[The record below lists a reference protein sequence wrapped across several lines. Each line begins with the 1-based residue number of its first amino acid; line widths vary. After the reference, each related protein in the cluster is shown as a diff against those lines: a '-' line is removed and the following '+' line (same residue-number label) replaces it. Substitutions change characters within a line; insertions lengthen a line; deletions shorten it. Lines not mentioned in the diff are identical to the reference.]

1 MSEKIKADINAAKQT
16 ICSAI
21 SDWTQT
27 EYRYGDPIP
36 TIVNGRFTGELKHSL
51 ITRNERIAKIVRPV
65 ILTTPSTNKE
75 LKTLKKMIDHCKVSI
90 KDIEHLTDGIRSKV
104 GKIANNQAKFA
115 PSETVMQEKII
126 ATIGTIQAADI
137 ALRRICIASEE
148 VIFESQLEPVNT
160 RGRPKDEV
168 AHKVAYEFSRL
179 YFDITQELPTY
190 ADGASGPSGKISPR
204 LTELFEKL
212 AIKADIRRPLTA
224 AIKQIKSENDELT

>member
-1 MSEKIKADINAAKQT
+1 MSEELKADINAARQT

-21 SDWTQT
+21 SDWAQT
-27 EYRYGDPIP
+27 EYKYGNPIP
-36 TIVNGRFTGELKHSL
+36 TLVNGSFTGELKHSL
-51 ITRNERIAKIVRPV
+51 ITRNERIEKIVRPV

-75 LKTLKKMIDHCKVSI
+75 LKTLKKLMDHCKVSI
-90 KDIEHLTDGIRSKV
+90 KDIEHLTDGMRSKV

-126 ATIGTIQAADI
+126 AAIGTIQAADI
-137 ALRRICIASEE
+137 ALRRICIASEG
-148 VIFESQLEPVNT
+148 VISENQLEPVNT

-212 AIKADIRRPLTA
+212 AIKANIRRPLTA